1 LRGVVAASPAGAWC
15 IDPERAR
22 VGALSLQ
29 LPWLVLWLRG
39 ASLAVAA
46 WAALAA
52 LARQV
57 SWVASVRWTLD
68 AALLGLVA
76 SCTGIGPNAAA
87 SAACAIVFV
96 R

>member
-1 LRGVVAASPAGAWC
+1 MARVVATWGQPGGGC
-15 IDPERAR
+15 R
-22 VGALSLQ
+22 
-29 LPWLVLWLRG
+29 
-39 ASLAVAA
+39 
-46 WAALAA
+46 AALAA

-57 SWVASVRWTLD
+57 SWVAGVGSTLD